1 MSAIPPNAIAS
12 VLQSGVV
19 QRDAAKDVDAAKQAS
34 TETTRRLTGGPDALV
49 ELEVE
54 ATDTDTQIHSE
65 SGGGAGGQGR
75 HDGNPEQEPTTDE
88 VADDGTG
95 VTVDGAGRVHID
107 LSA

>member
-19 QRDAAKDVDAAKQAS
+19 QRNAAKDVETARQAS
-34 TETTRRLTGGPDALV
+34 TETTRKLTGGPDALV
-49 ELEVE
+49 ELEIE
-54 ATDTDTQIHSE
+54 ATDTDTQIHSD

-75 HDGNPEQEPTTDE
+75 HDANHEEAPAE
-88 VADDGTG
+88 DDASNETSG
-95 VTVDGAGRVHID
+95 VTVDDSGRVHID

>member
-34 TETTRRLTGGPDALV
+34 TETTRKLTGGPDALV
-49 ELEVE
+49 ELEIE
-54 ATDTDTQIHSE
+54 ATDTDTQIHSD
-65 SGGGAGGQGR
+65 SGGGTGGQGR
-75 HDGNPEQEPTTDE
+75 HDAGAEEEPATDE
-88 VADDGTG
+88 VTG
-95 VTVDGAGRVHID
+95 ENSGVSVDEAGRVHID

>member
-12 VLQSGVV
+12 VLQSGLV

-34 TETTRRLTGGPDALV
+34 TEATRKLTGGPDALV

-54 ATDTDTQIHSE
+54 ATDTDTQIHSD

-75 HDGNPEQEPTTDE
+75 HDAGTEESPTS
-88 VADDGTG
+88 DDAANETSG
-95 VTVDGAGRVHID
+95 VTVDAAGRVHID